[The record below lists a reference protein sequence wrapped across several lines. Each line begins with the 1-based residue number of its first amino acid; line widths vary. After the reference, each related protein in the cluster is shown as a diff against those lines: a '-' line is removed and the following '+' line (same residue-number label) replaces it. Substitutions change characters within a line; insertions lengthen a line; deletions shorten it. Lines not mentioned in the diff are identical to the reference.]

1 VLATCEQAADVAQV
15 PGHHQYADPHDRE
28 HLPRAA
34 VLDRDPG
41 NTSARMYRRVA
52 RSQGRD
58 GTALSTR
65 PPPAE
70 GQG

>member
-1 VLATCEQAADVAQV
+1 
-15 PGHHQYADPHDRE
+15 
-28 HLPRAA
+28 

-58 GTALSTR
+58 GTAGSTR
-65 PPPAE
+65 PPPADVPPSQ
-70 GQG
+70 QG